1 MKDRTSQ
8 RAQIANL
15 LTEID
20 REVSASPD
28 RSKLDWQKIVSLL
41 MQILPIVIS
50 FFSEPESE

>member
-28 RSKLDWQKIVSLL
+28 RSKLDWQKIVNLL

>member
-28 RSKLDWQKIVSLL
+28 RAKLDWQKIVSLL
-41 MQILPIVIS
+41 MQILPIVIA
-50 FFSEPESE
+50 FFAEPERE